1 MGITCKMT
9 SMKSTLRKLNNIQD
23 AERQKVKKKT
33 DKKEDKKTK

>member
-9 SMKSTLRKLNNIQD
+9 SMKGTLRKLSNTQD
-23 AERQKVKKKT
+23 AAKQKVKKA